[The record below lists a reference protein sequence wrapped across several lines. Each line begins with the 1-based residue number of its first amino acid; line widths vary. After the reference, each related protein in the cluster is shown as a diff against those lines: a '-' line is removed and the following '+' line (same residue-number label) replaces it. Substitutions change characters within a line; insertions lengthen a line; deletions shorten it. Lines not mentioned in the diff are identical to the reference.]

1 MRERVINL
9 CRWVLGGV
17 FVFSGIVKCVDPV
30 GTQVFVEKYLASY
43 SLEFLIPAALYIAVA
58 LSVVEFSL
66 GVLLLSGRAKRFTAL
81 AVTLFMVFFTIVT
94 LLNATVL
101 PIGDC
106 GCFGDAVRLTPV
118 QTLVKNLLLLPM
130 ALLMFVGAERGRV
143 DYLSLAAA
151 VAVSLGVSLYALRYQ
166 PIIDFMPYD
175 TSTDL
180 RSGVLEHRAKLEES
194 ASNILIFKD
203 KTTGE
208 EVEFAASNVDCWSNP
223 NLEYVDSRRVASEET
238 NLHFAELVVMNSL
251 GEDVTLELLERSGR
265 VAWITIY
272 DQATFER
279 QYAAVSSL
287 LSSDKEFASY
297 VVVTSLDASLV
308 SEKLGVECYQCDA
321 MTLRTINRSKVGV
334 MLLDEG
340 VIVDKSDIRDI

>member
-194 ASNILIFKD
+194 ASNIIIF
-203 KTTGE
+203 
-208 EVEFAASNVDCWSNP
+208 
-223 NLEYVDSRRVASEET
+223 
-238 NLHFAELVVMNSL
+238 
-251 GEDVTLELLERSGR
+251 
-265 VAWITIY
+265 
-272 DQATFER
+272 
-279 QYAAVSSL
+279 
-287 LSSDKEFASY
+287 LS
-297 VVVTSLDASLV
+297 
-308 SEKLGVECYQCDA
+308 
-321 MTLRTINRSKVGV
+321 I
-334 MLLDEG
+334 
-340 VIVDKSDIRDI
+340 